1 MKPLDL
7 EGRQSPLTGLRAIAA
22 DARLAANPDQIRPS
36 SLLNTIAGAPPAAS
50 SFSVPFQQ
58 CRLGVVCAGAGFG
71 KTTLLAQWHQQM
83 VAQGERIAWL
93 SLDEDDD
100 DVWQFIPYL
109 LQALRPLYADW
120 DADFWRDMEEQKL
133 SSSEQLLAGLINQLH
148 YCPHDVYLIID
159 DFHVI
164 NDRGVYEALG
174 VFNQACACRLA
185 SDHWQPFPPESCAE
199 PAAGPGPTGGDL

>member
-1 MKPLDL
+1 MASAD
-7 EGRQSPLTGLRAIAA
+7 GRPGRTYC
-22 DARLAANPDQIRPS
+22 LA
-36 SLLNTIAGAPPAAS
+36 
-50 SFSVPFQQ
+50 
-58 CRLGVVCAGAGFG
+58 
-71 KTTLLAQWHQQM
+71 
-83 VAQGERIAWL
+83 E
-93 SLDEDDD
+93 LDEDDD

-174 VFNQACACRLA
+174 YLIKHA
-185 SDHWQPFPPESCAE
+185 
-199 PAAGPGPTGGDL
+199 PAALHLIIGSRFHPNLALSQLQAQDQLVEIYDRDLQFTLEETKHYFSRTVALPLSNHHAQRLQSVTEG

>member
-1 MKPLDL
+1 
-7 EGRQSPLTGLRAIAA
+7 
-22 DARLAANPDQIRPS
+22 
-36 SLLNTIAGAPPAAS
+36 
-50 SFSVPFQQ
+50 
-58 CRLGVVCAGAGFG
+58 
-71 KTTLLAQWHQQM
+71 M
-83 VAQGERIAWL
+83 VAQGERNIAWL

-133 SSSEQLLAGLINQLH
+133 SAPSNLLLVGSLTSYTTARTA
-148 YCPHDVYLIID
+148 CTLIID

-164 NDRGVYEALG
+164 NDRGAHGAG

-185 SDHWQPFPPESCAE
+185 SDHWYVS
-199 PAAGPGPTGGDL
+199 TRILR

>member
-1 MKPLDL
+1 MASAD
-7 EGRQSPLTGLRAIAA
+7 GRPWGNVSLR
-22 DARLAANPDQIRPS
+22 
-36 SLLNTIAGAPPAAS
+36 
-50 SFSVPFQQ
+50 
-58 CRLGVVCAGAGFG
+58 
-71 KTTLLAQWHQQM
+71 
-83 VAQGERIAWL
+83 L

-164 NDRGVYEALG
+164 NDRGVYEAVGYLIKH
-174 VFNQACACRLA
+174 A
-185 SDHWQPFPPESCAE
+185 
-199 PAAGPGPTGGDL
+199 PAALHLIIGSRFHPNLALSQLQAQTNWWRSMIETCNSRSKKQNTILAARLRYPSATTMHSGYSP